1 MPATGPGPFSHLEC
15 QLLAPRRREGAVLGY
30 SHAWERGRGSPAHI
44 LLSLQ
49 VQPPDPASIRMLRG
63 HQLPVTC
70 LVISPDDRF
79 IFSASKDG
87 SLIKCKCF
95 FGAMTGFYPSLSPA
109 GTLQEQ
115 DCGCSRGGLASSPSG
130 DVHVHCFSLCGRL
143 LGAFWSGGRLSG
155 GDGDAFPIGEV
166 ESGKRLCVVP
176 GGKKG
181 TEERHMGHASHVL
194 CMAISSDGKYL
205 VRREG
210 SGVAAWGREVAM
222 GSASPHRVLGGSVSC
237 PDVPCWVKAA
247 PTPTRV

>member
-1 MPATGPGPFSHLEC
+1 M
-15 QLLAPRRREGAVLGY
+15 
-30 SHAWERGRGSPAHI
+30 
-44 LLSLQ
+44 
-49 VQPPDPASIRMLRG
+49 
-63 HQLPVTC
+63 
-70 LVISPDDRF
+70 
-79 IFSASKDG
+79 
-87 SLIKCKCF
+87 
-95 FGAMTGFYPSLSPA
+95 
-109 GTLQEQ
+109 
-115 DCGCSRGGLASSPSG
+115 
-130 DVHVHCFSLCGRL
+130 HCFSLCGRL

-205 VRREG
+205 VWREG